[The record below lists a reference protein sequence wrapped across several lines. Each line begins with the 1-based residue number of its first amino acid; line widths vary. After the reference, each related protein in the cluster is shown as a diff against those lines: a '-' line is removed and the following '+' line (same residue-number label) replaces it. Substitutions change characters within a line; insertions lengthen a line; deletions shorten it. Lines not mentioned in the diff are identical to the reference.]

1 MVDEPKITLK
11 VKLDNI
17 FQMISNKVTSWS
29 QTPSNDKYPSEKLV
43 KDNLDLKENLSNKT
57 NSITDSS
64 TNTQYPSAKGVYD
77 LVSALSGGGISD
89 FYIDTETDEIVIEAN
104 GSGGGGGGS
113 VDIVTEWE
121 QTLSDGKVPSEK
133 LTKLS
138 IDDKA
143 NINHT
148 HTKNQITDFPT
159 IPSKTSDLQND
170 SGFLTEHQS
179 IKTVDGNSLI
189 GTGNIVIN
197 YNDLSNKP
205 TIPSKVSDLQNDSG
219 FITSSAISSM
229 VTTSD
234 IANDLNTT
242 ISGKVL
248 DARQGKVLNDL
259 IGQAITYINK

>member
-1 MVDEPKITLK
+1 MVDEPKVTLK

-64 TNTQYPSAKGVYD
+64 TNIQYPSAKSVYD
-77 LVSALSGGGISD
+77 LVSALSSGGISD
-89 FYIDTETDEIVIEAN
+89 FYIDTETDEIVIEAD
-104 GSGGGGGGS
+104 GSGGGGGS
-113 VDIVTEWE
+113 VDIVTDWE

-143 NINHT
+143 DINHT

-170 SGFLTEHQS
+170 SGF
-179 IKTVDGNSLI
+179 
-189 GTGNIVIN
+189 
-197 YNDLSNKP
+197 
-205 TIPSKVSDLQNDSG
+205 
-219 FITSSAISSM
+219 ITSSAISNM

-242 ISGKVL
+242 TSGKVL

>member
-1 MVDEPKITLK
+1 MASIQDVYGHLKTLTKKWFYDKTEVD
-11 VKLDNI
+11 
-17 FQMISNKVTSWS
+17 NK
-29 QTPSNDKYPSEKLV
+29 
-43 KDNLDLKENLSNKT
+43 LSNKEST
-57 NSITDSS
+57 SNKTTALSSSS
-64 TNTQYPSAKGVYD
+64 TNTQYPSAKAVFDAIQNAEINSG
-77 LVSALSGGGISD
+77 SGGSGGSGNCISN

-104 GSGGGGGGS
+104 GSGGSGNSGS

-121 QTLSDGKVPSEK
+121 QTLSDAKVPSEK

-138 IDDKA
+138 IDNKA

-148 HTKNQITDFPT
+148 HTKSQITDFPA

-197 YNDLSNKP
+197 YNNLSNKP
-205 TIPSKVSDLQNDSG
+205 TIPNKVSDLQNDSG
-219 FITSSAISSM
+219 FITSSAISNM

-234 IANDLNTT
+234 IVNDLNTT
-242 ISGKVL
+242 TSGKVL
-248 DARQGKVLNDL
+248 DARQGKALNDL
-259 IGQAITYINK
+259 IGQAITYINQ

>member
-1 MVDEPKITLK
+1 MTDEPKITLK
-11 VKLDNI
+11 VKVDNI

-64 TNTQYPSAKGVYD
+64 TNTQYPSAKSVYD
-77 LVSALSGGGISD
+77 LVSALSSGGISD

-104 GSGGGGGGS
+104 GSGGGGGS

-170 SGFLTEHQS
+170 GDGTNTFLTQHQS
-179 IKTVDGNSLI
+179 LTNYLQKTDVVDNLTS
-189 GTGNIVIN
+189 TSIN
-197 YNDLSNKP
+197 TPLSAK
-205 TIPSKVSDLQNDSG
+205 
-219 FITSSAISSM
+219 
-229 VTTSD
+229 
-234 IANDLNTT
+234 
-242 ISGKVL
+242 
-248 DARQGKVLNDL
+248 QGKVLNDM
-259 IGQAITYINK
+259 IGDAIEYINQ

>member
-11 VKLDNI
+11 VRLDSI
-17 FQMISNKVTSWS
+17 FQLISNKVTSWS

-77 LVSALSGGGISD
+77 LVSALSSGGISD

-104 GSGGGGGGS
+104 GSGGGGGS

-143 NINHT
+143 NINHI
-148 HTKNQITDFPT
+148 HTKNQITDFPI
-159 IPSKTSDLQND
+159 IPSKT
-170 SGFLTEHQS
+170 
-179 IKTVDGNSLI
+179 
-189 GTGNIVIN
+189 
-197 YNDLSNKP
+197 
-205 TIPSKVSDLQNDSG
+205 SDLQNDSG
-219 FITSSAISSM
+219 FITSSAISNM
-229 VTTSD
+229 VITSD

-242 ISGKVL
+242 TSGKVL

-259 IGQAITYINK
+259 IGQAIIYINK